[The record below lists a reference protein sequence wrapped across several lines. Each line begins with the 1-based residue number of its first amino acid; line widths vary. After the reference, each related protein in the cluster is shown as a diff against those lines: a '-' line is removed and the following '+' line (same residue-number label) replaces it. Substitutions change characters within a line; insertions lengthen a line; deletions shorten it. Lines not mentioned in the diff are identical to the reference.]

1 MQQINKSAYILLT
14 FLSAE
19 ELVFITRDTTT
30 TQFTQ
35 AKNELNDSN
44 QSLLTLKSRWN
55 DNGYIWSQKTRDG
68 M

>member
-68 M
+68 I